1 MVLTIWKDERIENP
15 GSLGEMFQVMGI
27 LEVYESLIWVDRYFE
42 AGDFEL
48 YLPCTD
54 EAVDLLRE
62 DRFITSNESEHIM
75 IIEHVEIDDDAENG
89 DKLIV
94 KGRSAESIMDRR
106 IITRNL
112 EVINASFYDAM
123 MNLLKYDF
131 LSPVTDVNRHIPEMD
146 IDFSMDS
153 MLYGDD
159 FKVSYYLYGATVYE
173 KLVEICKQMGI
184 GFKIVMKNTGTTYQW
199 HLHFYYGLDLTDN
212 PTRNPNEKIV
222 VFSDA
227 FDNLANSNYYLDK
240 APFKNFVYIDG
251 KYNEE
256 LTKATV
262 PLTNVPAGLNRRE
275 TYLDATNIPDTTQY
289 SYSISKSSDVITVT
303 MDNLDIY
310 LYNIGYDIENPKTF
324 IYYYP
329 TSEWRLGSITG
340 EVVNLADYGITAT
353 IPTTTTFYSFTVT
366 VAKSGSGTEARI
378 SQSEYQNRIIN
389 EGKGTLIDSEYIEE
403 FQGAIIP
410 GMQWTYGDGEYDDY
424 YLGDIVTVRSQYGV
438 VAYCRVTEYTYSESP
453 DEISEL
459 PTFEIVETNISST

>member
-1 MVLTIWKDERIENP
+1 MVLTIWKDNRIENP
-15 GSLGEMFQVMGI
+15 GSVGEIFQVMGI

-94 KGRSAESIMDRR
+94 KGRSAESILDRR
-106 IITRNL
+106 IIKDPIDLTD
-112 EVINASFYDAM
+112 ASFPTAM
-123 MNLLKYDF
+123 YNLIATNIWAQMLD
-131 LSPVTDVNRHIPEMD
+131 LAREIPELD
-146 IDFSMDS
+146 TTITYDTPLTDP
-153 MLYGDD
+153 DD
-159 FKVSYYLYGATVYE
+159 FKISCYLYGATVYE
-173 KLVEICKQMGI
+173 KLVEICKQLGI
-184 GFKIVMKNTGTTYQW
+184 GFKITMINIATSPKL

-240 APFKNFVYIDG
+240 ASFKNFVYIDG

-262 PLTNVPAGLNRRE
+262 PSANIPSGLNRRE
-275 TYLDATNIPDTTQY
+275 TYLDATNIPDTT
-289 SYSISKSSDVITVT
+289 SYTASVNVTLGSFTISV
-303 MDNLDIY
+303 DNLD
-310 LYNIGYDIENPKTF
+310 LLLSKTGYQLDTPLSF
-324 IYYYP
+324 SYHSLWYYP
-329 TSEWRLGSITG
+329 SFAAG
-340 EVVNLADYGITAT
+340 NGITLSDFGLSVTGT
-353 IPTTTTFYSFTVT
+353 IANGDAFTVT
-366 VAKSGSGTEARI
+366 ISRAASGTESRI
-378 SQSEYQNRIIN
+378 SPSEYQNRIEN
-389 EGKGTLIDSEYIEE
+389 EGNGTLIDSEYIEE

-410 GMQWTYGDGEYDDY
+410 GIQWTYGDGENDDY

-438 VAYCRVTEYTYSESP
+438 VAYCRITEYTYSESP

-459 PTFEIVETNISST
+459 PTFEIVETNIGS